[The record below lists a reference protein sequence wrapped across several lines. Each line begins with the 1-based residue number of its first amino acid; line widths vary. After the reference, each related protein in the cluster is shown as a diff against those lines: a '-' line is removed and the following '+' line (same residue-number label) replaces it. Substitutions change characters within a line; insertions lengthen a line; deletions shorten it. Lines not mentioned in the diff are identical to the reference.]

1 MVEGNEPGILFVLR
15 NTNKDVKAVGRNPIH
30 PYYLVHVGDD
40 GRILHGHL
48 NAKDCLDVMR
58 KLCKGKDTYDPRLCH
73 AYNRF
78 THDGRDMR
86 HASDLLRDAVR
97 SILDQDDATAA
108 DSFFTGSMGNFL
120 DENIQGLDD
129 FELVCFLVIR
139 PATEGKS

>member
-1 MVEGNEPGILFVLR
+1 MFVLR
-15 NTNKDVKAVGRNPIH
+15 NTNGNVKAVGHNPIH

-40 GRILHGHL
+40 GKILHGHL

-58 KLCKGKDTYDPRLCH
+58 KLCKGKDTYNLRLCR
-73 AYNRF
+73 AYNRL

-97 SILDQDDATAA
+97 SIMDQDDAIAA
-108 DSFFTGSMGNFL
+108 DSFFTESMGDFL
-120 DENIQGLDD
+120 DKSVKGLDD

-139 PATEGKS
+139 PILEDKS